1 MSTAVG
7 IRVIMAF
14 RQTDIDKAREEGVKG
29 NVEYRSPL
37 AGEDMPRKPLDSLE
51 GRSHCGQWVGLAC
64 STPPTASRR
73 VRGLGQSPR
82 RLKSASP
89 QPNSRGSTQPLTAG
103 ARNAPSGHPREDKH
117 PKAMAPDPQVE
128 RPGATVSDPKLNAR
142 GLVAPGP
149 PKGPKPPK
157 GLRPNWPPTHHHHAC
172 QTRQQQCNHPGLR
185 YRGHIARAHSQGGKA
200 R

>member
-1 MSTAVG
+1 MPCTGRSTSGASLASFAPVKAVVRPLRDRLSEDRKLSWWGAVLATIVFLWDIYKWWTVGPKLRVSVQTVSTAVG

-89 QPNSRGSTQPLTAG
+89 QPNSRGSTQPLTRIVRCG
-103 ARNAPSGHPREDKH
+103 AKR
-117 PKAMAPDPQVE
+117 
-128 RPGATVSDPKLNAR
+128 
-142 GLVAPGP
+142 
-149 PKGPKPPK
+149 
-157 GLRPNWPPTHHHHAC
+157 
-172 QTRQQQCNHPGLR
+172 
-185 YRGHIARAHSQGGKA
+185 
-200 R
+200 